1 MRQTALVVEQ
11 VAIIDQADAVQAR
24 QRVRWHA
31 EQLGF
36 GLTDT
41 TKLITVTSELTR
53 NMIRYAGSGQ
63 ITIEQL
69 NAPQG
74 PGIRL
79 QFEDHGPGIP
89 DLQQAMQDGYST
101 GKGLGLGLPATR
113 RLVHQF
119 NIWSEPG
126 RGTKIIITMWKQ
138 HPKTR

>member
-1 MRQTALVVEQ
+1 MRQGALAVEQ
-11 VAIIDQADAVQAR
+11 VDIIDQSDAAHAR

-31 EQLGF
+31 QQLGF

-53 NMIRYAGSGQ
+53 NMIRYAGGGQ
-63 ITIEQL
+63 VLIEPL
-69 NAPQG
+69 TTPQG
-74 PGIRL
+74 SGL
-79 QFEDHGPGIP
+79 KLLFEDGGPGIP

-101 GKGLGLGLPATR
+101 GKGLGLGLPATK

-126 RGTKIIITMWKQ
+126 QGTKITVTMWK
-138 HPKTR
+138 HPAR